1 MQTKVPKEREPVMC
15 TARPHY
21 AKVCWQKN
29 SRVSQVEDDVTIV
42 AMDLQEGV
50 EEEFRVTR

>member
-1 MQTKVPKEREPVMC
+1 MC